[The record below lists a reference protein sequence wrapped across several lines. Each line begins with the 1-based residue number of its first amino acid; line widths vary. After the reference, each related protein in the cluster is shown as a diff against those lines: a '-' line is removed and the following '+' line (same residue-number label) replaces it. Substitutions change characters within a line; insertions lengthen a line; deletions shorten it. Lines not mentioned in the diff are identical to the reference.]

1 MNVLDG
7 TMTSRWLASFAV
19 AFTGLVG
26 PDLLACGDK
35 FLVPSRGLR
44 FELAPSARQQAAVLL
59 YVSPSSPLANLFD
72 RLSIDPAL
80 RKAGYRPTVAAS
92 LEELDRALGQGNWDV
107 VLVDL
112 GSGLAARRSTA
123 GSPAVLAVAVN
134 ATNRELAQAKP
145 RYDAIIKSP
154 KQSRTFIDTFDAAV
168 ASRQAARAKAAK
180 KSS

>member
-1 MNVLDG
+1 
-7 TMTSRWLASFAV
+7 
-19 AFTGLVG
+19 
-26 PDLLACGDK
+26 
-35 FLVPSRGLR
+35 
-44 FELAPSARQQAAVLL
+44 
-59 YVSPSSPLANLFD
+59 
-72 RLSIDPAL
+72 
-80 RKAGYRPTVAAS
+80 VAAS

-112 GSGLAARRSTA
+112 GSGLAGRRSAA

-145 RYDAIIKSP
+145 HYDAIIKSP

-180 KSS
+180 KGS